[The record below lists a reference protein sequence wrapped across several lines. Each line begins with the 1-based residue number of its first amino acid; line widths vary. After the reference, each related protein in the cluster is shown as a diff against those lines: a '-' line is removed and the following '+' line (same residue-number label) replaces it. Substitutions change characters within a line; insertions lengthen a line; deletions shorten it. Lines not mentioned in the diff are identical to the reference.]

1 MASLMDLIMREYGSV
16 PSAPTASPMDMRR
29 TFLPTFSQAAT
40 AAPMMP
46 RLGQFDETNIAAPVF
61 TPERRSPFDE
71 TNMAAPRFI
80 PATPQQGNP
89 LAVPGANTPVVA
101 ELDTA
106 NRPAPMASSVT
117 APAREQGFFE
127 KLFKG
132 PQYQSNNLPVNAMP
146 QGPMPGTGATM
157 PSYINYGD
165 PNNAADFFRADA
177 LLQQQNPGFFGL
189 LGGGNG

>member
-1 MASLMDLIMREYGSV
+1 MATLMDLIMREYGSV

-29 TFLPTFSQAAT
+29 TFLPTAQ
-40 AAPMMP
+40 PM
-46 RLGQFDETNIAAPVF
+46 GGNYNDVF
-61 TPERRSPFDE
+61 NVPYTP
-71 TNMAAPRFI
+71 
-80 PATPQQGNP
+80 PQPNP
-89 LAVPGANTPVVA
+89 LANPALNMPVVA
-101 ELDTA
+101 GLDTA

-117 APAREQGFFE
+117 APARPQGFFE
-127 KLFKG
+127 QLFKG
-132 PQYQSNNLPVNAMP
+132 PQFQSNNMPVNAMP
-146 QGPMPGTGATM
+146 QGTMPGTGAPM

>member
-1 MASLMDLIMREYGSV
+1 MATLMDLIMREYGSV

-29 TFLPTFSQAAT
+29 TFLPTFPQAT
-40 AAPMMP
+40 APMMP
-46 RLGQFDETNIAAPVF
+46 PSGPSNP
-61 TPERRSPFDE
+61 
-71 TNMAAPRFI
+71 MAALGT
-80 PATPQQGNP
+80 PAQQRSDFERMVGISAPTQPNP
-89 LAVPGANTPVVA
+89 LANPALNTPVVA
-101 ELDTA
+101 GLDTT

-117 APAREQGFFE
+117 APARPQGFFE
-127 KLFKG
+127 QLFKG

-146 QGPMPGTGATM
+146 QGPMPGTGAPM

>member
-1 MASLMDLIMREYGSV
+1 MAALGTPAQQRSDFERMVGI
-16 PSAPTASPMDMRR
+16 SAPTQP
-29 TFLPTFSQAAT
+29 
-40 AAPMMP
+40 
-46 RLGQFDETNIAAPVF
+46 
-61 TPERRSPFDE
+61 
-71 TNMAAPRFI
+71 
-80 PATPQQGNP
+80 NP
-89 LAVPGANTPVVA
+89 LANPALNTPVVA
-101 ELDTA
+101 GLDTT

-117 APAREQGFFE
+117 APARPQGFFE
-127 KLFKG
+127 QLFKG

-146 QGPMPGTGATM
+146 QGPMPGTGAPM